1 MEQRQEISREKAVDA
16 MLLDLYLRE
25 NLKSRP
31 SFAPSQKPYEKMVWE
46 YRREKKIPKTAHIE
60 VFQNG
65 DIVLFDYETR
75 NPLTNNAE
83 TKTINEEVKE
93 YGYV

>member
-1 MEQRQEISREKAVDA
+1 M
-16 MLLDLYLRE
+16 
-25 NLKSRP
+25 
-31 SFAPSQKPYEKMVWE
+31 
-46 YRREKKIPKTAHIE
+46 
-60 VFQNG
+60 G